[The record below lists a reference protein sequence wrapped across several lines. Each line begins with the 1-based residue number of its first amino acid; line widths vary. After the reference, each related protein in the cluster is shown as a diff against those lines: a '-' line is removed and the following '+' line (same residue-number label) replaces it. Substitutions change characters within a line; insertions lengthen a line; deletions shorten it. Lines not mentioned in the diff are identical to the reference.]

1 MARGTTD
8 GLDYRSAANAAILH
22 YHVRGIL
29 WGSFLAGERM
39 SEKPTMTLDEIIS
52 VEMQHKL
59 ILVAIDELYK
69 TVQIPL
75 FADHLSNDKEVRQL
89 ESAEAKL
96 SVIITKL
103 RCNVPVKKNEATII
117 DLTARLNK

>member
-1 MARGTTD
+1 
-8 GLDYRSAANAAILH
+8 
-22 YHVRGIL
+22 
-29 WGSFLAGERM
+29 
-39 SEKPTMTLDEIIS
+39 MTLDEIIS

>member
-1 MARGTTD
+1 
-8 GLDYRSAANAAILH
+8 
-22 YHVRGIL
+22 
-29 WGSFLAGERM
+29 M